1 MSSSSQKQKLKCLAA
16 VGNILHQLRCLV
28 STKLSSNEDNSGSY
42 YNLYFND
49 DDLSVSE
56 GEETVLSTSQDKE
69 TVQSTSQDEETVLST
84 SQDEETDQSMSK
96 AKMFSSS
103 MSEDSFSTLLSTI
116 SNVAPSLIYNRKK
129 AMRNRRKRSKK
140 KICPELLSIWS
151 NAATIVSPVISSYRS
166 TTSYFPT
173 DDWKSVNKRF
183 LSNIP
188 LPSSLP
194 IYGCS
199 INPDDYEDVY
209 ERNDYGGLM
218 NKGSKFT
225 GDFPFGSELGFLTDA
240 GPVNVPKD
248 VFQGYTYKPGQGWL
262 LHAEFPRRS
271 QPPEKSRSKRTMRR
285 QRG

>member
-1 MSSSSQKQKLKCLAA
+1 MSSSSQRQKVKWLAA

-42 YNLYFND
+42 YNLCFND
-49 DDLSVSE
+49 DDLSASE
-56 GEETVLSTSQDKE
+56 GEETV
-69 TVQSTSQDEETVLST
+69 QSMSQDEETVLST
-84 SQDEETDQSMSK
+84 SQDEETVQSMSK
-96 AKMFSSS
+96 AKMSSNS

-116 SNVAPSLIYNRKK
+116 SSVAPSLVYDRKK
-129 AMRNRRKRSKK
+129 AMRKRSNK
-140 KICPELLSIWS
+140 KICPELLPIWS
-151 NAATIVSPVISSYRS
+151 NAATIVSPVISSNRS

-173 DDWKSVNKRF
+173 VDWRSVNKRF

-199 INPDDYEDVY
+199 INP
-209 ERNDYGGLM
+209 
-218 NKGSKFT
+218 KFT

-240 GPVNVPKD
+240 GPVNIPKD
-248 VFQGYTYKPGQGWL
+248 VFHGYTYKPGQGWL

-271 QPPEKSRSKRTMRR
+271 QPPEKEKSRTKRIMRR